1 MDSFLGH
8 FLLAFSNLLSIVIQI
23 FIFIIIIRSIL
34 SWVGPLPNN
43 QFMYILRKITDPV
56 FRFVHRVVP
65 FSIIGGIDV
74 SPIIIL
80 FTLYFIDTLFSGMLR
95 DFAADLL
102 QKRSY
107 LP

>member
-8 FLLAFSNLLSIVIQI
+8 FILAFSNLFSIVIQI
-23 FIFIIIIRSIL
+23 FIFIIIVRSIL
-34 SWVGPLPNN
+34 SWAGPLPNN
-43 QFMYILRKITDPV
+43 QFIYILRKITDPI
-56 FRFVHRVVP
+56 FRYVHKVIP
-65 FSIIGGIDV
+65 FSIIGGIDIT
-74 SPIIIL
+74 PIIIL
-80 FTLYFIDTLFSGMLR
+80 FTLYFVDAFFSGVLN